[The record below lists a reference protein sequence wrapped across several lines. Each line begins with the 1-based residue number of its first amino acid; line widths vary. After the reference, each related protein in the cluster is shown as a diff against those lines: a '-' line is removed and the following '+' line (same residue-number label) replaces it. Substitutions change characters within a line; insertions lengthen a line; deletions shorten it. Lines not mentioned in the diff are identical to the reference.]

1 MKIHNPPSVAA
12 PLAAYSQGIEVPPNA
27 RWLYVSGQIA
37 TDTTGAVPEG
47 IEAQARLAFQK
58 VAAVLRS
65 ADMDLGNLVKITM
78 YLTRTEDVPAVRAI
92 RDEFL
97 GDARPAATLVVVQ
110 ALVRPEWLVEVEA
123 VAAKA

>member
-27 RWLYVSGQIA
+27 RWLHVSGQIA

-47 IEAQARLAFQK
+47 IEAQARLAFQNL
-58 VAAVLRS
+58 AAVLRS
-65 ADMDLGNLVKITM
+65 ADMDLGNLVKLTM
-78 YLTRTEDVPAVRAI
+78 YLTRTEDVPAFRAI
-92 RDEFL
+92 RDQFL

-123 VAAKA
+123 VAAKV